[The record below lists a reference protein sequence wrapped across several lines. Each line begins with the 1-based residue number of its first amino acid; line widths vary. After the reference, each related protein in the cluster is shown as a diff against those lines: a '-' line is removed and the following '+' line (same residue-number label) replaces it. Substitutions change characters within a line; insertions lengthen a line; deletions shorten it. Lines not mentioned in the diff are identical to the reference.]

1 MRTAVQRP
9 VLVRSSDRMIAG
21 VCSGLADHLG
31 WPVKFVRLGMILA
44 CFAGGAGV
52 AFYAWLWTMVPTADE
67 NAKRNARRPASPIAP
82 AVSLPPAGGTLNA
95 AGKAVGFPPGAVS
108 TQPSN
113 AYDAGHSPSASGAP
127 PVSGPVGGPVPVSGP
142 VGGPVPVRGPF
153 PQVGAGNP
161 GLGGSATG
169 HEPFIEAAGNSV
181 PGVLGSSGSVSGG
194 LGSGVGS
201 LPGGGAVSADERA
214 GFGSPSA
221 AWDWAGRSGEGTW
234 SSWFSTRRVPYGK
247 EILLG
252 AALLLVAAIL
262 IARQFGVE
270 VPLGTLIPAA
280 AILGGA
286 AIAWM
291 QLDETRR
298 AGLVDKTKADQAGGW
313 VRLAAGLAL
322 VVAGVLV
329 MVSGSGSWEQTWL
342 ALLASVAVLGGVALV
357 LLPWGLKFWKDL
369 ETERAGRIRETE
381 RAEIAAHL
389 HDSVLQTLA
398 LIQRRA
404 GSEQDVVRLARAQE
418 RELRSWLFSDPAKES
433 GLLADRI
440 KAVAAEVEDSQGHA
454 VEVVAVG
461 DTTMTERHEAMVQ
474 AAREAMLNAARHG
487 GGTVSVYVESTAGTT
502 EIFVKDRGPGFDLD
516 AVPDDRLGVKESI
529 IGRMKRHGGTAT
541 INSSSDGTEVRL
553 ALPSTNGEAG
563 DQRNSEARN
572 SETRNSE
579 TRNSETR
586 NGEAKA

>member
-1 MRTAVQRP
+1 MTTVVQRP
-9 VLVRSSDRMIAG
+9 TLVRSSDRMIAG

-82 AVSLPPAGGTLNA
+82 AVSLAPASGATGPSA
-95 AGKAVGFPPGAVS
+95 A
-108 TQPSN
+108 TT
-113 AYDAGHSPSASGAP
+113 YDAGPSPTVAGAP
-127 PVSGPVGGPVPVSGP
+127 P
-142 VGGPVPVRGPF
+142 
-153 PQVGAGNP
+153 A
-161 GLGGSATG
+161 
-169 HEPFIEAAGNSV
+169 
-181 PGVLGSSGSVSGG
+181 SGSVTGNGSV
-194 LGSGVGS
+194 LGNA
-201 LPGGGAVSADERA
+201 GARPVAEPA
-214 GFGSPSA
+214 AFGSA
-221 AWDWAGRSGEGTW
+221 ASPGDGAGSRNWAGSWDEATNGTGSTLW
-234 SSWFSTRRVPYGK
+234 SWFTFRKIQYGK

-262 IARQFGVE
+262 IARQFGVD

-313 VRLAAGLAL
+313 TRLAAGLAL

-342 ALLASVAVLGGVALV
+342 ALLASIAVLGGVALV

-369 ETERAGRIRETE
+369 ETERAGRVRETE

-404 GSEQDVVRLARAQE
+404 GSEQDVIRLARAQE

-440 KAVAAEVEDSQGHA
+440 KAVAAEVEDSHGHA
-454 VEVVAVG
+454 VEVVTVG
-461 DTTMTERHEAMVQ
+461 DTDMTDRHEALVQ

-487 GGTVSVYVESTAGTT
+487 GGTVSVYLESTAGST
-502 EIFVKDRGPGFDLD
+502 EIFIKDRGPGFDPD

-529 IGRMKRHGGTAT
+529 IGRMKRHGGTAV

-553 ALPSTNGEAG
+553 GLPSISPDASDLRNSDLRNGE
-563 DQRNSEARN
+563 Q
-572 SETRNSE
+572 
-579 TRNSETR
+579 R
-586 NGEAKA
+586 NGEAKQ

>member
-1 MRTAVQRP
+1 MTTAVQRP
-9 VLVRSSDRMIAG
+9 ALVRSSDRMIAG

-31 WPVKFVRLGMILA
+31 WPVKYVRLGMILA

-82 AVSLPPAGGTLNA
+82 AVSLPPVPAPG
-95 AGKAVGFPPGAVS
+95 VGPA
-108 TQPSN
+108 TA
-113 AYDAGHSPSASGAP
+113 AYDAG
-127 PVSGPVGGPVPVSGP
+127 
-142 VGGPVPVRGPF
+142 
-153 PQVGAGNP
+153 
-161 GLGGSATG
+161 GSATVPG
-169 HEPFIEAAGNSV
+169 DRSAGGTAAAG
-181 PGVLGSSGSVSGG
+181 PTAGPAAGG
-194 LGSGVGS
+194 TAS
-201 LPGGGAVSADERA
+201 PAGAPY
-214 GFGSPSA
+214 GFGAASA
-221 AWDWAGRSGEGTW
+221 EDRWGGTALA
-234 SSWFSTRRVPYGK
+234 SWFSLRRIQYGK

-262 IARQFGVE
+262 IARQFGVD

-369 ETERAGRIRETE
+369 ETERAGRVRETE

-418 RELRSWLFSDPAKES
+418 RELRAWLFSDAAKES

-440 KAVAAEVEDSQGHA
+440 KSVAAEVEDSHGQA
-454 VEVVAVG
+454 VEVVTVG
-461 DTTMTERHEAMVQ
+461 DTAMTDRHEALVQ
-474 AAREAMLNAARHG
+474 AAREAMLNASRHG
-487 GGTVSVYVESTAGTT
+487 GGTVSVYMESTAGST
-502 EIFVKDRGPGFDLD
+502 EIFIKDRGPGFDPD
-516 AVPDDRLGVKESI
+516 AVPEDRLGVKESI
-529 IGRMKRHGGTAT
+529 IGRMKRHGGTAVIT
-541 INSSSDGTEVRL
+541 SSSAGTEVRL
-553 ALPSTNGEAG
+553 VLPSATVEAG
-563 DQRNSEARN
+563 EQRTSDA
-572 SETRNSE
+572 
-579 TRNSETR
+579 R
-586 NGEAKA
+586 NGESKQ

>member
-1 MRTAVQRP
+1 MTTAVQRP
-9 VLVRSSDRMIAG
+9 ALVRSSDRMIAG

-31 WPVKFVRLGMILA
+31 WPVKFVRLGMVLA

-67 NAKRNARRPASPIAP
+67 SAKRNARRPASPIAP
-82 AVSLPPAGGTLNA
+82 AVSLPPTA
-95 AGKAVGFPPGAVS
+95 AAPAQAS
-108 TQPSN
+108 T
-113 AYDAGHSPSASGAP
+113 AYDAGPSPAVHGGPPAAGASGGQESGSSSRAGSASGFDAT
-127 PVSGPVGGPVPVSGP
+127 SADDSW
-142 VGGPVPVRGPF
+142 
-153 PQVGAGNP
+153 
-161 GLGGSATG
+161 GGSA
-169 HEPFIEAAGNSV
+169 
-181 PGVLGSSGSVSGG
+181 L
-194 LGSGVGS
+194 
-201 LPGGGAVSADERA
+201 
-214 GFGSPSA
+214 SP
-221 AWDWAGRSGEGTW
+221 
-234 SSWFSTRRVPYGK
+234 WFSFRKIQYGK

-252 AALLLVAAIL
+252 AALLLVAALL
-262 IARQFGVE
+262 IARQFGVD

-369 ETERAGRIRETE
+369 ETERAGRVRETE

-418 RELRSWLFSDPAKES
+418 RELRAWLFSDAARES

-440 KAVAAEVEDSQGHA
+440 KSVAAEVEDSHGHA
-454 VEVVAVG
+454 VEVVTVG
-461 DTTMTERHEAMVQ
+461 DTEMTDRHEALVQ
-474 AAREAMLNAARHG
+474 AAREAMVNAARHG
-487 GGTVSVYVESTAGTT
+487 GGTVSVYLESTAGST
-502 EIFVKDRGPGFDLD
+502 EIFIKDRGPGFDLD

-529 IGRMKRHGGTAT
+529 IGRMKRHGGTAAIT
-541 INSSSDGTEVRL
+541 SSSDGTEVRL
-553 ALPSTNGEAG
+553 TLPSASVDAG
-563 DQRNSEARN
+563 DQRNN
-572 SETRNSE
+572 DV
-579 TRNSETR
+579 R
-586 NGEAKA
+586 NGEAKQ

>member
-1 MRTAVQRP
+1 MTTAVERP

-82 AVSLPPAGGTLNA
+82 AVSLPPASAPIGGS
-95 AGKAVGFPPGAVS
+95 AGVSAPSFGGARA
-108 TQPSN
+108 PK
-113 AYDAGHSPSASGAP
+113 AYDAGPAPLAAGLP
-127 PVSGPVGGPVPVSGP
+127 PVHGSVPRGGVVPP
-142 VGGPVPVRGPF
+142 RGT
-153 PQVGAGNP
+153 AR
-161 GLGGSATG
+161 GSS
-169 HEPFIEAAGNSV
+169 SV
-181 PGVLGSSGSVSGG
+181 PGSGSVPPAQPAAFGSASSSWNWA
-194 LGSGVGS
+194 GSGAENS
-201 LPGGGAVSADERA
+201 LA
-214 GFGSPSA
+214 
-221 AWDWAGRSGEGTW
+221 
-234 SSWFSTRRVPYGK
+234 SWFSFRRIQYGK

-262 IARQFGVE
+262 IARQFGVD

-418 RELRSWLFSDPAKES
+418 RELRAWLFSDAAKES
-433 GLLADRI
+433 GLLAERI
-440 KAVAAEVEDSQGHA
+440 KAVAAEVEDSHGHA
-454 VEVVAVG
+454 VEVVTVG
-461 DTTMTERHEAMVQ
+461 DTDMTDRHEAMVQ

-487 GGTVSVYVESTAGTT
+487 GGTVSVYLESTAGST
-502 EIFVKDRGPGFDLD
+502 EIFIKDRGPGFDPD

-541 INSSSDGTEVRL
+541 INSSDDGTEVRL
-553 ALPSTNGEAG
+553 ALPSANGDVGEH
-563 DQRNSEARN
+563 RNNEARN
-572 SETRNSE
+572 NEARNNES
-579 TRNSETR
+579 R
-586 NGEAKA
+586 NGEAKQ

>member
-1 MRTAVQRP
+1 MTTAVQRP
-9 VLVRSSDRMIAG
+9 PLVRSSDRMIAG

-31 WPVKFVRLGMILA
+31 WPVKLVRLAMVLC

-67 NAKRNARRPASPIAP
+67 SARRNARRPASPIAP
-82 AVSLPPAGGTLNA
+82 AVSVPAAVATQQAPDGGPSPAAHSTPAAAGWTQQAESSALHPAAYTSGPPAA
-95 AGKAVGFPPGAVS
+95 AAPAPGL
-108 TQPSN
+108 T
-113 AYDAGHSPSASGAP
+113 AP
-127 PVSGPVGGPVPVSGP
+127 
-142 VGGPVPVRGPF
+142 
-153 PQVGAGNP
+153 GNP
-161 GLGGSATG
+161 AWAGTSDTAT
-169 HEPFIEAAGNSV
+169 PA
-181 PGVLGSSGSVSGG
+181 
-194 LGSGVGS
+194 
-201 LPGGGAVSADERA
+201 
-214 GFGSPSA
+214 A
-221 AWDWAGRSGEGTW
+221 AWFNFRKIH
-234 SSWFSTRRVPYGK
+234 YGK

-252 AALLLVAAIL
+252 AGLLLVAAIL
-262 IARQFGVE
+262 IARQFGVD

-313 VRLAAGLAL
+313 VRLGAGLAL

-418 RELRSWLFSDPAKES
+418 RELRSWLFSDAAKES
-433 GLLADRI
+433 GLLAERI
-440 KAVAAEVEDSQGHA
+440 KSVAAEVEDAHGHA
-454 VEVVAVG
+454 VEVVTVG
-461 DTTMTERHEAMVQ
+461 DTDMTDRHEALVQ

-487 GGTVSVYVESTAGTT
+487 GGTVSVYLESTAGGS
-502 EIFVKDRGPGFDLD
+502 EVFIKDRGSGFDLE
-516 AVPDDRLGVKESI
+516 AVPEDRLGVKESI
-529 IGRMKRHGGTAT
+529 IGRMKRHGGTAV
-541 INSSSDGTEVRL
+541 IDSGSGGTEVRL
-553 ALPSTNGEAG
+553 ALPAVTTENA
-563 DQRNSEARN
+563 EARN
-572 SETRNSE
+572 AEVRNVE
-579 TRNSETR
+579 VR
-586 NGEAKA
+586 NGETRQ

>member
-1 MRTAVQRP
+1 VF
-9 VLVRSSDRMIAG
+9 D
-21 VCSGLADHLG
+21 
-31 WPVKFVRLGMILA
+31 
-44 CFAGGAGV
+44 
-52 AFYAWLWTMVPTADE
+52 
-67 NAKRNARRPASPIAP
+67 AP
-82 AVSLPPAGGTLNA
+82 AVGGNRPA
-95 AGKAVGFPPGAVS
+95 P
-108 TQPSN
+108 
-113 AYDAGHSPSASGAP
+113 D
-127 PVSGPVGGPVPVSGP
+127 
-142 VGGPVPVRGPF
+142 
-153 PQVGAGNP
+153 GAGAFAP
-161 GLGGSATG
+161 LFVSPQFASPLLGSPQSAGT
-169 HEPFIEAAGNSV
+169 
-181 PGVLGSSGSVSGG
+181 SSGS
-194 LGSGVGS
+194 
-201 LPGGGAVSADERA
+201 PAAPA
-214 GFGSPSA
+214 GKWSA
-221 AWDWAGRSGEGTW
+221 AGTAGLPTSR
-234 SSWFSTRRVPYGK
+234 FNFRRIQYGK

-252 AALLLVAAIL
+252 AGLLLVAVIL
-262 IARQFGVE
+262 IARQFGVD

-369 ETERAGRIRETE
+369 ETERAGRVRETE

-418 RELRSWLFSDPAKES
+418 RELRSWLFTDAAKEA
-433 GLLADRI
+433 GLLAERI
-440 KAVAAEVEDSQGHA
+440 KAVAADVEDAHGHA
-454 VEVVAVG
+454 VEVVTVG
-461 DTTMTERHEAMVQ
+461 DADMTDRHEALVQ

-487 GGTVSVYVESTAGTT
+487 GGTVSVYMESAAGNT
-502 EIFVKDRGPGFDLD
+502 EVFIKDRGPGFDPD

-541 INSSSDGTEVRL
+541 ISSSSEGTEVRL
-553 ALPSTNGEAG
+553 ALPAINADGG
-563 DQRNSEARN
+563 DVRNSDVRSGN
-572 SETRNSE
+572 VRD
-579 TRNSETR
+579 
-586 NGEAKA
+586 GEPRQ